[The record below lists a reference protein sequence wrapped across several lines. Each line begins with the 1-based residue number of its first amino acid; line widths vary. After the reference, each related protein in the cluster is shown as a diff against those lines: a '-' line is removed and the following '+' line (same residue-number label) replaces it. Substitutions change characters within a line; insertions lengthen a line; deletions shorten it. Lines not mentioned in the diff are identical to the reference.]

1 MPSITAA
8 NAIITLTV
16 PGVFNTPQQLQQ
28 FAVDDV
34 ADVDT
39 LTVAETLMGVDGNL
53 TGGYVF
59 NKVRYVYTLMADSPS
74 VFVFDQWKLA
84 QDAQTDTLPANGL
97 MVLKSLGTKWRW
109 TRGFLTEWSPAP
121 SVKKLVRERKFT
133 VEWQR
138 VLPRC
143 IREH

>member
-8 NAIITLTV
+8 NAIITLTI
-16 PGVFNTPQQLQQ
+16 PGVFSTPQQLQN
-28 FAVDDV
+28 FSVDDI

-39 LTVAETLMGVDGNL
+39 LVVAETMMSVDGVL

-59 NKVRYVYTLMADSPS
+59 NKVKYVYTLQADSPS

-84 QDAQTDTLPANGL
+84 QDSSEDTLPANGL
-97 MVLKSLGTKWRW
+97 MILKSLGTKWKW

-121 SVKKLVRERKFT
+121 NVKKLLQPRKFS
-133 VEWQR
+133 VEWQS
-138 VLPRC
+138 VVPQPT
-143 IREH
+143 

>member
-8 NAIITLTV
+8 NAIITLTI
-16 PGVFNTPQQLQQ
+16 PGVFSVPQQLQQ
-28 FAVDDV
+28 FSVDDV

-39 LTVAETLMGVDGNL
+39 LVVAETLMGVDGFL

-59 NKVRYVYTLMADSPS
+59 NKVKYVFTLQADSPS
-74 VFVFDQWKLA
+74 TFVFDQWKLA

-97 MVLKSLGTKWRW
+97 LTLKSLGTKWRW

-121 SVKKLVRERKFT
+121 NVKKLVQPRKFT
-133 VEWQR
+133 IEWQS
-138 VLPRC
+138 VVPQPT
-143 IREH
+143 

>member
-8 NAIITLTV
+8 NAIITLSI
-16 PGVFNTPQQLQQ
+16 PGVFSTPQQLQQ
-28 FAVDDV
+28 FSVDDI

-39 LTVAETLMGVDGNL
+39 LTVAETLMGVDGFL

-59 NKVRYVYTLMADSPS
+59 NKVKYVYTLQADSPS
-74 VFVFDQWKLA
+74 TFVFDQWKLA
-84 QDAQTDTLPANGL
+84 QDAAQDTLPANGL
-97 MVLKSLGTKWRW
+97 MTLKSLGTKWKW

-121 SVKKLVRERKFT
+121 NVKKLVQPRKFT

-138 VLPRC
+138 VLPQPT
-143 IREH
+143 